1 MVEMLK
7 DEAYVPFDI
16 DFSEEDGCAK
26 VITGPNMAGELE
38 MLPNNALTVSGKSS
52 CVRATVSAHDLPTVC
67 LQLKCAQALIV
78 CMAQIGSFV
87 PANSVTLGIHDAV
100 QT

>member
-1 MVEMLK
+1 MLR

-16 DFSEEDGCAK
+16 AFSDEEGAAK
-26 VITGPNMAGELE
+26 VITGPNMAGES
-38 MLPNNALTVSGKSS
+38 AAKSGSRHSSAGKSS
-52 CVRATVSAHDLPTVC
+52 CVRATVSSRGQTRDELTSE
-67 LQLKCAQALIV
+67 ALIV

-87 PANSVTLGIHDAV
+87 PAQAVTLGIHDAV

>member
-1 MVEMLK
+1 MLR

-16 DFSEEDGCAK
+16 DFSSEDGEAK
-26 VITGPNMAGELE
+26 VITGPNMAG
-38 MLPNNALTVSGKSS
+38 KSS
-52 CVRATVSAHDLPTVC
+52 CVRATVSCAYILSRTRD
-67 LQLKCAQALIV
+67 QKLKMKALIV

-87 PANSVTLGIHDAV
+87 PAASVTLGIHDAV